1 MLTIGLYA
9 QQLQSDV
16 HELPQPGERIL
27 GSVER
32 RINNLD
38 WPVVIRNMTITA
50 YETYPN
56 EGQLLLRGMR
66 NTPWDSWG
74 WMTCTALVVTA
85 TPDPAIQNPNSSN
98 DSASNPSASGDF
110 HKALEDALD
119 RALADIPSR
128 SRIGLGHITTR
139 DRTIRRAL
147 SETIEDI
154 LLDHN
159 MRIVDRSEQHVVIEE
174 LGEDS
179 ELLANFRHA
188 DYVLTVRM
196 DDSSIRVRLL
206 NVRNGEVAGMATERF

>member
-1 MLTIGLYA
+1 MLAVGLYA
-9 QQLQSDV
+9 QQTEQDVQMPPQS
-16 HELPQPGERIL
+16 GERVL
-27 GSVER
+27 GSIRVPV
-32 RINNLD
+32 NNRAWSSYL
-38 WPVVIRNMTITA
+38 PALTNQA
-50 YETYPN
+50 YHAFPN
-56 EGQLLLRGMR
+56 QGELLVRGVYFE
-66 NTPWDSWG
+66 NSVG
-74 WMTCTALVVTA
+74 IGLVVTT
-85 TPDPAIQNPNSSN
+85 TPDPAVQISSSN
-98 DSASNPSASGDF
+98 NGSASNSSANGDM

-206 NVRNGEVAGMATERF
+206 NVRNGEVAGMATS